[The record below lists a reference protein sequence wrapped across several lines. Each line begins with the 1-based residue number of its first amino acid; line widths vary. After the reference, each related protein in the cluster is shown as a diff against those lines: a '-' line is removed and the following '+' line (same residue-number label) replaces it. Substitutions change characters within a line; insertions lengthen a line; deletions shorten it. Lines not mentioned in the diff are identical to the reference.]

1 MHMIDVTTGRAAI
14 AYKNEVPWHGL
25 GQQVPEG
32 AKLEDW
38 AKLGGL
44 DYEVRR
50 SNVQFQ
56 PFDPNTARGESNRIT
71 MPSATCSTA
80 ATRGTP
86 LSVVGNKYQI
96 VQPRD
101 VLETFRDLVE
111 ISGFQMETVGA
122 LSDGARVWALARV
135 GEQASIIGKDF
146 VKRYLMVATSYD
158 ASMSTIVKFVDER
171 VVCHNTITSALGES
185 SRTFKVHHG
194 KEFDPKA
201 AKHFM
206 GLGIS
211 TWDQYLH
218 DMRNLA
224 HAELKPEQVDHLT
237 MKLLV
242 PVDTDGFMREQD
254 AIRETRGFKRIMS
267 LFDNQIGKELVGG
280 PSAWKWLNAVTQ
292 FVDWEKGVTASS
304 RMNSAWFGDG
314 DALKS
319 RALKLVTA

>member
-14 AYKNEVPWHGL
+14 AYKNDVPWHGL
-25 GQQVPEG
+25 GQKVPEG

-50 SNVQFQ
+50 SNVQFT
-56 PFDPNTARGESNRIT
+56 PFDPTTTRGETNRIT
-71 MPSATCSTA
+71 MPSRHVLYRSDTWK
-80 ATRGTP
+80 P
-86 LSVVGNKYQI
+86 MSVVGAGYQI

-135 GEQASIIGKDF
+135 GEQASITGRDF

-158 ASMSTIVKFVDER
+158 TSMSTIVKFVDER

-201 AKHFM
+201 AKAFM

-211 TWDQYLH
+211 TWDQYIH

-224 HAELKPEQVDHLT
+224 HAEMKRDQAEHLT

-242 PVDTDGFMREQD
+242 PVSADGFFREQD
-254 AIRETRGFKRIMS
+254 AIRETRGFKRVMS
-267 LFDNQIGKELVGG
+267 LFDNQIGMELTGG
-280 PSAWKWLNAVTQ
+280 PSAWRWLNAVTQ
-292 FVDWEKGVTASS
+292 FVDWEKGVTPSS

-314 DALKS
+314 DAMKS